1 MISLTRQIDKSLVS
15 TTEAD
20 GLPCLLSVL
29 VGPRDLNSVLLLVW
43 QVYWPWRLWPACF
56 LLLLIFGSGSG
67 MNIQC
72 DISER
77 RHKSSNSQGTK
88 YKWGL
93 NYTKMKSLVGITTYE
108 MYEASK
114 VLKDKDWTS
123 WGENKNQNKSGS
135 LDTDFRE
142 NQGYIPRLKIA
153 RHKFDLKEKYIY
165 NFCHLHVTQ
174 MLSRRFLKLHLS
186 QPGPQSGHCQCCWQT
201 WRHPSVRN
209 AIRPML
215 DSENQNTTLGNR
227 WVLRCFSHYFLE
239 EKQHRTVYRWNL
251 AW

>member
-1 MISLTRQIDKSLVS
+1 MISLARQIDKSLVS
-15 TTEAD
+15 TAEAD

-43 QVYWPWRLWPACF
+43 QVYWPWRLCPACF

-108 MYEASK
+108 MHEASK

-123 WGENKNQNKSGS
+123 WEETKNQNKSGS
-135 LDTDFRE
+135 LDTDFQE
-142 NQGYIPRLKIA
+142 NQGY
-153 RHKFDLKEKYIY
+153 
-165 NFCHLHVTQ
+165 
-174 MLSRRFLKLHLS
+174 M
-186 QPGPQSGHCQCCWQT
+186 PGW
-201 WRHPSVRN
+201 
-209 AIRPML
+209 
-215 DSENQNTTLGNR
+215 
-227 WVLRCFSHYFLE
+227 
-239 EKQHRTVYRWNL
+239 K
-251 AW
+251 